1 VLSPTARPEGLAAVF
16 TPRRVAVV
24 GASDR
29 PGGMGSLLWSNLA
42 GFPGE
47 VVPVTGSA
55 ATVGGRRAYPSLRAV
70 DGQLDLAV
78 VAVPAAAVPGVIADA
93 GAAGIP
99 AAIVVSGGFA
109 EAGPAGRRLQ
119 QELVAAARAG
129 GVRLVGPNCFGVQN
143 CDLPLNASIAAGMPP
158 GGGGISLLTQSGA
171 YGMAAHTLGTDE
183 GARFAKVYA
192 PGNRAG
198 IGDAEVLA
206 YLRDD
211 PATRVVCCYLESLPD
226 GRAFVTE
233 AARTAGVKPV
243 VVCKTGRS
251 PAGARAAGS
260 HTAALAGHDRVVAAA
275 LEQAGV
281 VQVRSGLE
289 LLDTGRALARQPP
302 ARGGRVAIVTNSG
315 GIGVE
320 LADLLAAEGLEVPPL
335 SSGLQAELAAVL
347 PAGGSAANPVDLTPA
362 WSRFAVLYPAVV
374 ERLARSGEVD
384 LVIPV
389 LLQRSAA
396 DARVAEALRGAVGRL
411 RADRVEVPVYVC
423 WVAPRAARANADLLQ
438 EAGVP
443 CFEWPERTARV
454 AARSRRSAAAR
465 PADLAAIPS
474 GKVPAPAAVP
484 VRPLEVEEGAELLR
498 AAGVPVV
505 DGAVCASVP
514 QAVEAARGLGF
525 PAVAKVVHPAILHKS
540 DVGGVRTRLAD
551 EVALAAA
558 AAELLTLAPGA
569 RVLVQR
575 QREGVEVAVGGWQ
588 DPQFGPVVM
597 VGLGGVLV
605 ELLDDAAFALAP
617 LGREAALR
625 RLRGLRGWPLL
636 AGTRGAPPVDADAVA
651 GVVAAVG
658 DLMVG
663 HREVAEL
670 DLNPLLATAEGCAAV
685 DWRILAAG
693 PVRR

>member
-1 VLSPTARPEGLAAVF
+1 MLSRAGRPEGLAAVF
-16 TPRRVAVV
+16 TPRRVALV

-47 VVPVTGSA
+47 VVPVTRSA

-70 DGQLDLAV
+70 EGQVDLAV
-78 VAVPAAAVPGVIADA
+78 VVVPAAAVPGVIADA
-93 GAAGIP
+93 GAAGVP
-99 AAIVVSGGFA
+99 AAIVISGGFA
-109 EAGPAGRRLQ
+109 EAGPVGRRLQ
-119 QELVAAARAG
+119 EELAAAARAG
-129 GVRLVGPNCFGVQN
+129 GVRVVGPNCFGVQN
-143 CDLPLNASIAAGMPP
+143 CDLPLNASIAAGLPP
-158 GGGGISLLTQSGA
+158 GGGGISLITQSGA
-171 YGMAAHTLGTDE
+171 YGMAAHTFGVDE

-226 GRAFVTE
+226 GRAFVAA
-233 AARTAGVKPV
+233 AARTAGVKPM

-251 PAGARAAGS
+251 PAAARAAGA

-275 LEQAGV
+275 LDQAGV

-302 ARGGRVAIVTNSG
+302 ARGGRVAVVTNSG
-315 GIGVE
+315 GTGVE
-320 LADLLAAEGLEVPPL
+320 LADLLVAEGLEVPRL
-335 SSGLQAELAAVL
+335 SAGLQAELAATL
-347 PAGGSAANPVDLTPA
+347 PAGGSAGNPVDLTPA
-362 WSRFAVLYPAVV
+362 WSRFAVLYPATV

-389 LLQRSAA
+389 LLQRSAT
-396 DARVAEALRGAVGRL
+396 DARVAEALRGAVARL

-443 CFEWPERTARV
+443 CFEWPERTAKV
-454 AARSRRSAAAR
+454 AAHSRRAAAAGTL
-465 PADLAAIPS
+465 ADLAAIPS
-474 GKVPAPAAVP
+474 GKAPAVAAP
-484 VRPLEVEEGAELLR
+484 ARPMGPEEGARLLR
-498 AAGVPVV
+498 AAGIPVV
-505 DGAVCASVP
+505 DGAVCSSVP
-514 QAVEAARGLGF
+514 QTVEAARGLGY
-525 PAVAKVVHPAILHKS
+525 PAVAKVVHPELVHKS
-540 DVGGVRTRLAD
+540 DVGGVRTGLPD
-551 EVALAAA
+551 EAALAAA
-558 AAELLTLAPGA
+558 AAELLAIAPGA
-569 RVLVQR
+569 RVLVQP
-575 QREGVEVAVGGWQ
+575 QREGVEVAVGGWR

-605 ELLDDAAFALAP
+605 ELLDDVAFALAP
-617 LGREAALR
+617 LGRDAALR
-625 RLRGLRGWPLL
+625 RLRRLRGWPLL
-636 AGTRGAPPVDADAVA
+636 AGTRGATPVDVDAVA
-651 GVVAAVG
+651 TVVAAVG

-663 HREVAEL
+663 HPEIGEL
-670 DLNPLLATAEGCAAV
+670 DLNPLLATVEGCAAV

-693 PVRR
+693 PVRP